1 MHATTL
7 VDIVRRESIPDN
19 QAIFHF
25 RKENGKGVIEFDLPP
40 EKKTKVPMTP
50 EEALKRLEA
59 LQFKAGRPTNSVKII
74 RKLRQPR
81 YPRRKKVGLAKRR

>member
-7 VDIVRRESIPDN
+7 GEVVRRESIPDD

-25 RKENGKGVIEFDLPP
+25 RRENGRGIIEFDWPP
-40 EKKTKVPMTP
+40 EKPAKAPMTP
-50 EEALKRLEA
+50 EEALKKLQA

-81 YPRRKKVGLAKRR
+81 YPRRKVILN